1 MRPCVQ
7 ASIHLNKMKI
17 ETKNL
22 IKNYS
27 LPKSAEVKVLKGVNL
42 LINSGE
48 KVALMGPSGAGKST
62 LIHILGL
69 MDKPTSGE
77 VLIDDKDITA
87 FTQGQLAKMRN
98 ENIGFMFQFHYLLA
112 DFTVMENILMPVW
125 DKRKEKKEYALNMLK
140 IMGLTDR
147 ANHMPNELSGGEQQ
161 RVALARALINNPKI
175 LFADEPTGNLD
186 RQTGKLI
193 ESLMF
198 DMCSKLKTTL
208 LVVTHSQELA
218 NLADRQINIVDGKI
232 C

>member
-1 MRPCVQ
+1 V
-7 ASIHLNKMKI
+7 KI

-22 IKNYS
+22 TKNYIV
-27 LPKSAEVKVLKGVNL
+27 PKSGEVKVLKGINL
-42 LINSGE
+42 LIDSGE

-69 MDKPTSGE
+69 MDKPTSGQ
-77 VLIDDKDITA
+77 VFIDNVDITNYS
-87 FTQGQLAKMRN
+87 QNKLAKMRKD
-98 ENIGFMFQFHYLLA
+98 NIGFVFQFHYLLA
-112 DFTVMENILMPVW
+112 DFTVIENILMPVW
-125 DKRKEKKEYALNMLK
+125 DKKKEKKEYALNLLE

-186 RQTGKLI
+186 RQTGEKI
-193 ESLMF
+193 ENLMF
-198 DMCSKLKTTL
+198 GMCSKLNTTL

-218 NLADRQINIVDGKI
+218 NLADRQIKMVDGKI
-232 C
+232 S

>member
-1 MRPCVQ
+1 
-7 ASIHLNKMKI
+7 MKI
-17 ETKNL
+17 ETKDL
-22 IKNYS
+22 IKNYIV
-27 LPKSAEVKVLKGVNL
+27 PKSGEVKVLKGIDL

-69 MDKPTSGE
+69 MDKPTSGN
-77 VLIDDKDITA
+77 VLIDDKDITS
-87 FTQGQLAKMRN
+87 FTPTKLAKMRK
-98 ENIGFMFQFHYLLA
+98 ENIGFVFQFHYLLA

-125 DKRKEKKEYALNMLK
+125 DKRKEKREYAKSMLET
-140 IMGLTDR
+140 MGLTDR

-186 RQTGKLI
+186 RQTGEKI
-193 ESLMF
+193 ENLMF
-198 DMCSKLKTTL
+198 EMCSKLKTTL

-218 NLADRQINIVDGKI
+218 NLADRQIKIVDGKI

>member
-1 MRPCVQ
+1 
-7 ASIHLNKMKI
+7 MKI

-22 IKNYS
+22 TKNYVV
-27 LPKSAEVKVLKGVNL
+27 PKSGEVKVLKGIDL

-69 MDKPTSGE
+69 MDKPTSGK
-77 VLIDDKDITA
+77 VLIDDKDITSFSPA
-87 FTQGQLAKMRN
+87 KLAKMRK
-98 ENIGFMFQFHYLLA
+98 ENIGFVFQFHYLLA

-125 DKRKEKKEYALNMLK
+125 DKRKEKKEYALNMLEM
-140 IMGLTDR
+140 MGLTDR

-186 RQTGKLI
+186 RQTGEKI
-193 ESLMF
+193 ENLMF
-198 DMCSKLKTTL
+198 EMCSKLKTTL

-218 NLADRQINIVDGKI
+218 NLADRQIKIVDGKI

>member
-1 MRPCVQ
+1 
-7 ASIHLNKMKI
+7 MKI

-22 IKNYS
+22 IKNYIV
-27 LPKSAEVKVLKGVNL
+27 PKSGEVKVLKGIDL

-69 MDKPTSGE
+69 MDKPTSGN
-77 VLIDDKDITA
+77 VLIDDKDITSLS
-87 FTQGQLAKMRN
+87 QNKLAKMRK
-98 ENIGFMFQFHYLLA
+98 ENIGFVFQFHYLLA

-125 DKRKEKKEYALNMLK
+125 DNRKEKKEYAMNMLE

-147 ANHMPNELSGGEQQ
+147 INHMPNELSGGEQQ

-186 RQTGKLI
+186 RQTGEKI
-193 ESLMF
+193 EKLMF
-198 DMCSKLKTTL
+198 EMCSKLKTTL
-208 LVVTHSQELA
+208 LVVTHSRELA
-218 NLADRQINIVDGKI
+218 NLADRQIKIVDGKI

>member
-1 MRPCVQ
+1 
-7 ASIHLNKMKI
+7 MKI

-22 IKNYS
+22 IKNYIV
-27 LPKSAEVKVLKGVNL
+27 PKSGEVRVLKGIDL

-69 MDKPTSGE
+69 MDKPTSGN
-77 VLIDDKDITA
+77 VLIDDKDITSLS
-87 FTQGQLAKMRN
+87 QNKLAKMRK
-98 ENIGFMFQFHYLLA
+98 ENIGFVFQFHYLLA

-125 DKRKEKKEYALNMLK
+125 NDRKTKKEYALNMLET
-140 IMGLTDR
+140 MGLTDR

-186 RQTGKLI
+186 RQTGEKI
-193 ESLMF
+193 ENLMF
-198 DMCSKLKTTL
+198 EMCNKLKTTL
-208 LVVTHSQELA
+208 LVVTHSQDLA
-218 NLADRQINIVDGKI
+218 NLADRQIKIVDGKI

>member
-1 MRPCVQ
+1 
-7 ASIHLNKMKI
+7 MKL

-22 IKNYS
+22 TKNYIV
-27 LPKSAEVKVLKGVNL
+27 PKSGEVKVLKGIDL

-69 MDKPTSGE
+69 MDKPTSGN
-77 VLIDDKDITA
+77 VLINDKDITS
-87 FTQGQLAKMRN
+87 FSPTKLAKMRK
-98 ENIGFMFQFHYLLA
+98 ENIGFVFQFHYLLA

-125 DKRKEKKEYALNMLK
+125 NERKTKKEDALNMLET
-140 IMGLTDR
+140 MGLTDR

-186 RQTGKLI
+186 RKTGEKI
-193 ESLMF
+193 ETLMF
-198 DMCSKLKTTL
+198 EMCNKLKTTL

-218 NLADRQINIVDGKI
+218 NLADRQIKIVDGKI

>member
-1 MRPCVQ
+1 
-7 ASIHLNKMKI
+7 MKL

-22 IKNYS
+22 TKNYIV
-27 LPKSAEVKVLKGVNL
+27 PKSGEVKVLKGIDL

-69 MDKPTSGE
+69 MDKPTSGN
-77 VLIDDKDITA
+77 VLIDGNDITSFSPA
-87 FTQGQLAKMRN
+87 KLAKMRK
-98 ENIGFMFQFHYLLA
+98 ENIGFVFQFHYLLA

-125 DKRKEKKEYALNMLK
+125 NERKTKKEYALNMLET
-140 IMGLTDR
+140 MGLTDR

-186 RQTGKLI
+186 RKTGEKI
-193 ESLMF
+193 ETLMF
-198 DMCSKLKTTL
+198 EMCNKLKTTL

-218 NLADRQINIVDGKI
+218 NLADRQIKIVDGKI

>member
-1 MRPCVQ
+1 
-7 ASIHLNKMKI
+7 MKI

-22 IKNYS
+22 TKNYIV
-27 LPKSAEVKVLKGVNL
+27 PKSGEVKVLKGIDL

-69 MDKPTSGE
+69 MDKPTSGQ
-77 VLIDDKDITA
+77 VLIDDVDITS
-87 FTQGQLAKMRN
+87 FSKTKLAKMRKD
-98 ENIGFMFQFHYLLA
+98 NIGFVFQFHYLLA
-112 DFTVMENILMPVW
+112 DFSVMENILMPVW
-125 DKRKEKKEYALNMLK
+125 NSKKEKKEYALEMLK
-140 IMGLTDR
+140 TMGLTDR

-186 RQTGKLI
+186 RQTGEKI
-193 ESLMF
+193 ENLMF
-198 DMCSKLKTTL
+198 DMCSKLNTTL

-218 NLADRQINIVDGKI
+218 NLADRQIKMVDGKI
-232 C
+232 S

>member
-1 MRPCVQ
+1 
-7 ASIHLNKMKI
+7 MKI

-22 IKNYS
+22 IKNYIV
-27 LPKSAEVKVLKGVNL
+27 PKSGEVKVLKGIDL

-69 MDKPTSGE
+69 MDKPTSGK
-77 VLIDDKDITA
+77 VLIDDKDITSFSPA
-87 FTQGQLAKMRN
+87 KLAKMRK
-98 ENIGFMFQFHYLLA
+98 ENIGFVFQFHYLLA

-125 DKRKEKKEYALNMLK
+125 DKRKEKKEYALNMLET
-140 IMGLTDR
+140 MGLTDR

-186 RQTGKLI
+186 RQTGEKI
-193 ESLMF
+193 EKLMF
-198 DMCSKLKTTL
+198 EMCSKLKTTL

-218 NLADRQINIVDGKI
+218 NLADRQIKIVDGKI

>member
-1 MRPCVQ
+1 
-7 ASIHLNKMKI
+7 MKL

-22 IKNYS
+22 TKNYIV
-27 LPKSAEVKVLKGVNL
+27 PKSGEVKVLKGIDL

-48 KVALMGPSGAGKST
+48 KVALTGPSGAGKST

-69 MDKPTSGE
+69 MDKPTSGN
-77 VLIDDKDITA
+77 VLIDDKDITS
-87 FTQGQLAKMRN
+87 FSPSKLAKMRK
-98 ENIGFMFQFHYLLA
+98 ENIGFVFQFHYLLA

-125 DKRKEKKEYALNMLK
+125 NERKTKKEYALNMLET
-140 IMGLTDR
+140 MGLTDR

-186 RQTGKLI
+186 RKTGEKI
-193 ESLMF
+193 ETLMF
-198 DMCSKLKTTL
+198 EMCNKLKTTL

-218 NLADRQINIVDGKI
+218 NLADRQIKIVDGKI

>member
-1 MRPCVQ
+1 
-7 ASIHLNKMKI
+7 MKL

-22 IKNYS
+22 TKNYIV
-27 LPKSAEVKVLKGVNL
+27 PKSGEVKVLKGIDL

-48 KVALMGPSGAGKST
+48 KVALTGPSGAGKST

-69 MDKPTSGE
+69 MDKPTSGN
-77 VLIDDKDITA
+77 VLIDGNDITSFSPA
-87 FTQGQLAKMRN
+87 KLAKMRK
-98 ENIGFMFQFHYLLA
+98 ENIGFVFQFHYLLA

-125 DKRKEKKEYALNMLK
+125 NERKTKKEYALNMLET
-140 IMGLTDR
+140 MGLTDR

-186 RQTGKLI
+186 RKTGEKI
-193 ESLMF
+193 ETLMF
-198 DMCSKLKTTL
+198 EMCNKLKTTL
-208 LVVTHSQELA
+208 LVVTHSRELA
-218 NLADRQINIVDGKI
+218 NLADRQIKIIDGKI

>member
-1 MRPCVQ
+1 
-7 ASIHLNKMKI
+7 MKL

-22 IKNYS
+22 TKNYIV
-27 LPKSAEVKVLKGVNL
+27 PKSGEVSVLKGIDL

-48 KVALMGPSGAGKST
+48 KVALTGPSGAGKST

-69 MDKPTSGE
+69 MDKPTSGK
-77 VLIDDKDITA
+77 VLIDDKDITS
-87 FTQGQLAKMRN
+87 FTPTKLAKMRK
-98 ENIGFMFQFHYLLA
+98 ENIGFVFQFHYLLA

-125 DKRKEKKEYALNMLK
+125 NERKTKKEYALNMLET
-140 IMGLTDR
+140 MGLTDR

-186 RQTGKLI
+186 RKTGEKI
-193 ESLMF
+193 ETLMF
-198 DMCSKLKTTL
+198 EMCNKLKTTL
-208 LVVTHSQELA
+208 LVVTHSRELA
-218 NLADRQINIVDGKI
+218 NLADRQIKIIDGKI

>member
-1 MRPCVQ
+1 
-7 ASIHLNKMKI
+7 MKL

-22 IKNYS
+22 TKNYIV
-27 LPKSAEVKVLKGVNL
+27 PKSGEVKVLKGIDL

-48 KVALMGPSGAGKST
+48 KVALTGPSGAGKST

-69 MDKPTSGE
+69 MDKPTSGN
-77 VLIDDKDITA
+77 VLIDGNDITS
-87 FTQGQLAKMRN
+87 FSPSKLAKMRK
-98 ENIGFMFQFHYLLA
+98 ENIGFVFQFHYLLA

-125 DKRKEKKEYALNMLK
+125 NERKTKKEYALNMLET
-140 IMGLTDR
+140 MGLTDR

-186 RQTGKLI
+186 RKTGEKI
-193 ESLMF
+193 ENLMF
-198 DMCSKLKTTL
+198 EMCNKLKTTL

-218 NLADRQINIVDGKI
+218 NLADRQIKIVDGKI

>member
-1 MRPCVQ
+1 
-7 ASIHLNKMKI
+7 MKL
-17 ETKNL
+17 ETKKL
-22 IKNYS
+22 IKNYIV
-27 LPKSAEVKVLKGVNL
+27 PKSGEVQVLKGIDL

-69 MDKPTSGE
+69 MDEPTSGN
-77 VLIDDKDITA
+77 VLIDDKDITSLSQ
-87 FTQGQLAKMRN
+87 TKLAKMRK
-98 ENIGFMFQFHYLLA
+98 ENIGFVFQFHYLLA

-125 DKRKEKKEYALNMLK
+125 NNRKEKKEYALNMLET
-140 IMGLTDR
+140 MGLTDR

-186 RQTGKLI
+186 RKTGEKI
-193 ESLMF
+193 ENLMF
-198 DMCSKLKTTL
+198 EMCNKLKTTL

-218 NLADRQINIVDGKI
+218 NLADRQIKIVDGKI

>member
-1 MRPCVQ
+1 
-7 ASIHLNKMKI
+7 MKL

-22 IKNYS
+22 TKNYIV
-27 LPKSAEVKVLKGVNL
+27 PKSGEVKVLKGIDL

-69 MDKPTSGE
+69 MDKPTSGN
-77 VLIDDKDITA
+77 VLIDDKDITS
-87 FTQGQLAKMRN
+87 FTQNKLAKMRKG
-98 ENIGFMFQFHYLLA
+98 NIGFVFQFHYLLA

-125 DKRKEKKEYALNMLK
+125 DNKKQKKEYALNMLE

-186 RQTGKLI
+186 RQTGEKI
-193 ESLMF
+193 ENLMF
-198 DMCSKLKTTL
+198 EMCSKLKTTL
-208 LVVTHSQELA
+208 LVVTHSQDLA
-218 NLADRQINIVDGKI
+218 NLADRQIKIVDGKI